1 MSAPWGLRD
10 HVTIVQLRLL
20 SALHMPITPTDT
32 QPQTLDPVRL
42 LIRSFKV
49 ILLGAFIGGALG
61 LLASHAIHPH
71 WTAKMAIQLG
81 QVSIPDAR
89 GSLAVQPLEN
99 QLTAIE
105 RYNLPSFRLQV
116 LNELGLPSPD
126 TGNPE
131 ADLIFKSLKATA
143 ARSPNVINVEVSAY
157 SRAAA
162 ATTVEATA
170 KAFSAMHGK
179 LFDQAVATMQT
190 NQALIQGKLNAAQR
204 DYSRISEMLKSTTS
218 AATSSPSARD
228 VLASNTATL
237 INAQIVDLQQQAS
250 AYQDALGSLRSY
262 PTRAMGPAYVPA
274 KPGTPGV
281 AVLAAAGTAV
291 GLLLAAGLVVLRNT
305 ATLLRR

>member
-143 ARSPNVINVEVSAY
+143 ARSPQHCSPVQSY
-157 SRAAA
+157 LQGMRRHRRAGWLP
-162 ATTVEATA
+162 E
-170 KAFSAMHGK
+170 HGS
-179 LFDQAVATMQT
+179 
-190 NQALIQGKLNAAQR
+190 G
-204 DYSRISEMLKSTTS
+204 
-218 AATSSPSARD
+218 
-228 VLASNTATL
+228 
-237 INAQIVDLQQQAS
+237 
-250 AYQDALGSLRSY
+250 
-262 PTRAMGPAYVPA
+262 
-274 KPGTPGV
+274 
-281 AVLAAAGTAV
+281 
-291 GLLLAAGLVVLRNT
+291 
-305 ATLLRR
+305 RRPRG